1 MAKQGGMGDNYYA
14 GPNNLSGDIGS
25 LSNIHGG
32 PNPQDVT
39 GIDKS
44 AIERIGLLR
53 DGGLSASVWFNPT
66 RAHPVLRALPYTD
79 VVCSYFAGATL
90 GGPAAS
96 CVAKQIGYDGTRGQ
110 DGSFT
115 LAVEWQANGFG
126 LEWGLQGTP
135 GIRTDTTSTT
145 GTGVDRGA
153 PLASTAFGLTA
164 YIHNFSFTGTSVV
177 VKIQDSA
184 DNATFADLTGAVF
197 TTITTGATAERITI
211 GTTATVRRYL
221 RVVTTGTFTNFQ
233 FAVNVAPYDTAQQ

>member
-1 MAKQGGMGDNYYA
+1 MPKRF
-14 GPNNLSGDIGS
+14 
-25 LSNIHGG
+25 
-32 PNPQDVT
+32 V
-39 GIDKS
+39 
-44 AIERIGLLR
+44 
-53 DGGLSASVWFNPT
+53 
-66 RAHPVLRALPYTD
+66 VLTA
-79 VVCSYFAGATL
+79 ATL
-90 GGPAAS
+90 ALAGLNFGCDRGSSTGTGSGSSSTGTGTGGTGA
-96 CVAKQIGYDGTRGQ
+96 
-110 DGSFT
+110 GS
-115 LAVEWQANGFG
+115 
-126 LEWGLQGTP
+126 
-135 GIRTDTTSTT
+135 STT